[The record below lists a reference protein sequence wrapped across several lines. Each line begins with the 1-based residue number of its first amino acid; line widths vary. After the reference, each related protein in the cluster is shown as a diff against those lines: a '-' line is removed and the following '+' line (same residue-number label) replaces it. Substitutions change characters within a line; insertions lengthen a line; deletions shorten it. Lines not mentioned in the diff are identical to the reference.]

1 MRPVNPYIVGNPIK
15 EQASFFGRQDIFR
28 EVLQI
33 LRQRESNAIVLY
45 GQRRIGKT
53 SVLLQL
59 EKQLAHAG
67 EFTPVYF
74 DLQDKAAKSLPEVL
88 FELSQHIS
96 KVTGQAAAKSSDFN
110 PTSDYFRSVFL
121 PEVAQKVATGGLILL
136 FDEFDVLDSPMQTQA
151 SEAFFP
157 YLRAWMADVQ
167 KVKFVFVIGRRPE
180 DLSVR
185 TMSTFKGIQSTR
197 VSFLSRKDAEDVVL
211 QSEKDNSLKW
221 DGGAVQRVLDLTHGH
236 PYFTQLLCSVIWENA
251 YEAAGPDTPVISARE
266 VDAAV
271 MQALKFGA
279 NAFNWLWDGL
289 PPAER
294 VVVAAMAE
302 VPDEMIKQDKLIETL
317 NQSGV
322 RLVARELEVAPE
334 TLIDW
339 EVLIEESKGIYR
351 FAVPLL
357 RRWVLTNRPLRR
369 VKEELDR
376 LNPLADTLFQGGQG
390 FYNNNN
396 SEMAE
401 QQLRQALNIN
411 PNHLKARLLLGQV
424 LLEKGNL
431 TESVDM
437 FDAAHQY
444 DERAARALLIKS
456 LLALAE
462 TQEENLQLTT
472 YERILKIESDQPL
485 ANEKVRAIWVKR
497 GEALQAQENFE
508 EALKAFEQIGDTER
522 IAKVRSLMHDKK
534 LALDMQRAEI
544 YEKSGQWKSTLDT
557 LVQLSSEY
565 PESEPL
571 RARIENAH
579 LRWHTESLEELKVA
593 DEEEN
598 WDKVLELCEA
608 LEMDFPD
615 DAEIKA
621 YAVRARTQIG
631 LTQKYYEA
639 VGALQS
645 GQNEQARQILSGVL
659 VENPRHLKAAHKL
672 IESTYGKVKIL
683 YPIPTAVQVVAM
695 SSAVVWTMT
704 VLFAASGLIADLA
717 VQYYMKKYDPEYYL
731 NAELFILIG
740 VLLIP
745 LVGVLL
751 SFYTNHVVDSAY
763 QVERGRPSYAKA
775 FWTHAILGMG
785 MFYVDDKSRRKWYY
799 LFIALTVSLLVLS
812 LIFYEATRQMKIGI
826 FRIDKMWGGR
836 VDNSLEFLLWS
847 FLGLYGFSLVDV
859 MVTCYLCRKRYRG
872 GREVP
877 SQQNLAG
884 ASSVFQKRA
893 IAQMAASEVI
903 PDSAETTGL
912 FFQRLM
918 RWLKSLTIVQFWAL
932 LTLVIL
938 ATGVI
943 GVVLSALPAGSLWSV
958 VIGLLVILSVI
969 WLIATLILALPAVVK
984 LTDWFAAKFRR
995 LDAKS
1000 PDQSLDPTENDL
1012 K

>member
-1 MRPVNPYIVGNPIK
+1 
-15 EQASFFGRQDIFR
+15 
-28 EVLQI
+28 
-33 LRQRESNAIVLY
+33 
-45 GQRRIGKT
+45 
-53 SVLLQL
+53 
-59 EKQLAHAG
+59 
-67 EFTPVYF
+67 
-74 DLQDKAAKSLPEVL
+74 
-88 FELSQHIS
+88 
-96 KVTGQAAAKSSDFN
+96 
-110 PTSDYFRSVFL
+110 
-121 PEVAQKVATGGLILL
+121 
-136 FDEFDVLDSPMQTQA
+136 
-151 SEAFFP
+151 
-157 YLRAWMADVQ
+157 
-167 KVKFVFVIGRRPE
+167 
-180 DLSVR
+180 
-185 TMSTFKGIQSTR
+185 
-197 VSFLSRKDAEDVVL
+197 
-211 QSEKDNSLKW
+211 
-221 DGGAVQRVLDLTHGH
+221 
-236 PYFTQLLCSVIWENA
+236 
-251 YEAAGPDTPVISARE
+251 
-266 VDAAV
+266 
-271 MQALKFGA
+271 
-279 NAFNWLWDGL
+279 
-289 PPAER
+289 
-294 VVVAAMAE
+294 
-302 VPDEMIKQDKLIETL
+302 
-317 NQSGV
+317 
-322 RLVARELEVAPE
+322 
-334 TLIDW
+334 
-339 EVLIEESKGIYR
+339 
-351 FAVPLL
+351 
-357 RRWVLTNRPLRR
+357 
-369 VKEELDR
+369 
-376 LNPLADTLFQGGQG
+376 
-390 FYNNNN
+390 
-396 SEMAE
+396 
-401 QQLRQALNIN
+401 
-411 PNHLKARLLLGQV
+411 
-424 LLEKGNL
+424 
-431 TESVDM
+431 M
-437 FDAAHQY
+437 FDAAYQY

-534 LALDMQRAEI
+534 LALDMQRADV
-544 YEKSGQWKSTLDT
+544 YEKSRQWKSALDT

-598 WDKVLELCEA
+598 WEEVLELCEA

-615 DAEIKA
+615 DVEIKA
-621 YAVRARTQIG
+621 YADRARTQIG
-631 LTQKYYEA
+631 LTQKYYDA

-645 GQNEQARQILSGVL
+645 GQNDQARQILSSVL

-683 YPIPTAVQVVAM
+683 YPIPTTVQVVAM

-704 VLFAASGLIADLA
+704 VLFAASGLIANLA
-717 VQYYMKKYDPEYYL
+717 TQYYMENYAPEYYL

-763 QVERGRPSYAKA
+763 QVERGRPSYARA

-812 LIFYEATRQMKIGI
+812 LTFYEVTRHMKIGY
-826 FRIDKMWGGR
+826 FRIDTMLDGR
-836 VDNSLEFLLWS
+836 VDNTLEFLLWS
-847 FLGLYGFSLVDV
+847 FLGLYAFSLVDV
-859 MVTCYLCRKRYRG
+859 MVTCYLRRRSYRG

-884 ASSVFQKRA
+884 ASSAFQKRT

-903 PDSAETTGL
+903 PDSAETTGS
-912 FFQRLM
+912 FYQRSI

-932 LTLVIL
+932 LTLVTL
-938 ATGVI
+938 ATGLV
-943 GVVLSALPAGSLWSV
+943 GVVLSALPAESLWSV
-958 VIGLLVILSVI
+958 VFGLLVILLVI
-969 WLIATLILALPAVVK
+969 WLIATIILALTAVVK

-1000 PDQSLDPTENDL
+1000 PEPSVDPTKTDL